1 MAATISDMYTG
12 ATDAP
17 SNICSAGSAGRLEP
31 DENQRDRASR
41 ICFLGV
47 ATSVISVFTAL
58 TLIQMEMVI
67 LCAPGSV
74 SFSRRHNIIMLQHR
88 FINPWVFINLWL
100 HWADRRGRTIS
111 FCLFG
116 HVRLIHDCLRKIN
129 IQIS

>member
-74 SFSRRHNIIMLQHR
+74 SLTIPVYLRSSTAAAII
-88 FINPWVFINLWL
+88 
-100 HWADRRGRTIS
+100 
-111 FCLFG
+111 
-116 HVRLIHDCLRKIN
+116 
-129 IQIS
+129 

>member
-31 DENQRDRASR
+31 DENQRDRAPR

-67 LCAPGSV
+67 LCAPRSV
-74 SFSRRHNIIMLQHR
+74 SFSRRHIISYVTTQIYKPLGVYKSMVTLGRQAWPDH
-88 FINPWVFINLWL
+88 FFLYVWPCEANP
-100 HWADRRGRTIS
+100 
-111 FCLFG
+111 
-116 HVRLIHDCLRKIN
+116 
-129 IQIS
+129 